1 MQNGCAANFENK
13 FAKLRIPVRALN
25 QDAWADTT
33 TTISRPTGNTA
44 GIRTLDPESPLMLA
58 KLHAVFLAL
67 VVLTYSGSVDAQMY
81 LCIAEVAT
89 GFWFNKST
97 KSWETAQFDLKEE
110 KYILKGSNDRWT
122 WTKVGEQFGDT
133 CNKGFADAGYFR
145 CDRLS
150 IIYMNSNNLRFQL
163 TSPTGYP
170 DSHESNG
177 EAANTPTLNWEV
189 YRGRVATDGGA
200 TAPIFHN
207 SRACTLVN
215 FRLNT
220 SPCCALKSLDFSRSI
235 LCDFWPTPRS
245 PTFDSRS

>member
-89 GFWFNKST
+89 GK
-97 KSWETAQFDLKEE
+97 AHPVVP
-110 KYILKGSNDRWT
+110 GSPICGMRMP
-122 WTKVGEQFGDT
+122 
-133 CNKGFADAGYFR
+133 C
-145 CDRLS
+145 
-150 IIYMNSNNLRFQL
+150 
-163 TSPTGYP
+163 
-170 DSHESNG
+170 
-177 EAANTPTLNWEV
+177 
-189 YRGRVATDGGA
+189 GG
-200 TAPIFHN
+200 
-207 SRACTLVN
+207 
-215 FRLNT
+215 
-220 SPCCALKSLDFSRSI
+220 
-235 LCDFWPTPRS
+235 
-245 PTFDSRS
+245 